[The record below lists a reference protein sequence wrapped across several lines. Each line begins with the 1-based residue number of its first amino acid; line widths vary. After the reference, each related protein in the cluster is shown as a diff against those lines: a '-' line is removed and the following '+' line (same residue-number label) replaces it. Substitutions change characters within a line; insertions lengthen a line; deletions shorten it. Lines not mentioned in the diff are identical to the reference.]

1 MSHVEEVREAVR
13 AVNGPP
19 GSQSLDDSSLRP
31 LLQQLARYWWVE
43 LLLGVFWVV
52 VAIVVLKF
60 NHSSVVTV
68 GVLTGIM
75 FLVFAAEEFLLAVLD
90 KGASRWVWVLFGVL
104 LAASGIVALIHPEA
118 TFAGFAD
125 ILGFVFLM
133 IGILWTVQAFAER
146 VFNDLWWLGL
156 ISGILMVGL
165 AFWVSGQFFLTRAA
179 TTQVFGDATGG
190 LPKEHVV
197 AVFVD
202 DAEVVE
208 GQPRGLDGAITVTG
222 AVKSS
227 RELGTFHTRGTAAK
241 LISGLKLLDSFDSL
255 ALLRESAQI
264 DRLCWRVAATA
275 VQVGLRRVP

>member
-1 MSHVEEVREAVR
+1 MSTDVKEVREAVR

-19 GSQSLDDSSLRP
+19 GSQALDSSSLRP
-31 LLQQLARYWWVE
+31 LLHQLGRYWWVE

-52 VAIVVLKF
+52 VAVVVLKF
-60 NHSSVVTV
+60 NHASVVTV

-75 FLVFAAEEFLLAVLD
+75 FLVFAAEEFLLAALD
-90 KGASRWVWVLFGVL
+90 KGASRWLWAIFGVL
-104 LAASGIVALIHPEA
+104 LAASGIIALIQPEA

-179 TTQVFGDATGG
+179 TLLVFAGIWAMVKG
-190 LPKEHVV
+190 
-197 AVFVD
+197 
-202 DAEVVE
+202 
-208 GQPRGLDGAITVTG
+208 ITDLVR
-222 AVKSS
+222 AFQLRQLSS
-227 RELGTFHTRGTAAK
+227 A
-241 LISGLKLLDSFDSL
+241 
-255 ALLRESAQI
+255 
-264 DRLCWRVAATA
+264 
-275 VQVGLRRVP
+275 